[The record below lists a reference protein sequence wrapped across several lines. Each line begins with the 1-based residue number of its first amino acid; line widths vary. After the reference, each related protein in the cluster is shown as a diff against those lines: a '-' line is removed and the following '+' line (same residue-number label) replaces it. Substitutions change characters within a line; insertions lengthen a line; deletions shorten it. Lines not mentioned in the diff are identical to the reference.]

1 MRRITR
7 LPVITALLVA
17 LAGAVLPTPAA
28 VAQRAG
34 GCAAVFPTTT
44 FDTSAPAGP
53 VVVRGAG
60 LTIEMTERFA
70 ADFTEVVGWLEADI
84 HPLEGAEVCVFIDK
98 MDLDAQA
105 LGWYAGLP
113 LRAVA
118 FGEQGVVALS
128 AWQTRYTADA
138 GVVGLI
144 HIALWRASGGSYPQP
159 FGDDVT
165 GWYLGRLAG
174 STEAI
179 HNLYLR
185 QQIGLREPWPPF
197 PWSASTLTDPILWK
211 PEYGYGG
218 AGDFTDFVVGVK
230 GVGYLA
236 APGLEELT
244 ALDEE
249 WRQALFDE
257 SGVPPGG
264 STGWK
269 AGVVVAVVLLGAAV
283 AFAWLGRRS
292 RLRAEEALRQ
302 LAVAPAAPA
311 GADPGAAGLA
321 VRPSVGGRPSRRH
334 PRVGGSGTGAVGRH
348 GDDRDGAPAGGESE
362 PRRDRVA
369 KKAKPGDEI
378 FRHPGFRDDD

>member
-1 MRRITR
+1 MRRVTR
-7 LPVITALLVA
+7 LLVTFAAVVLLA
-17 LAGAVLPTPAA
+17 PAA
-28 VAQRAG
+28 AAQEAG
-34 GCAAVFPTTT
+34 GCAAVFPTST
-44 FDTSAPAGP
+44 FDTTAAAGP

-60 LTIEMTERFA
+60 LTVEMTERFA
-70 ADFTEVVGWLEADI
+70 GDWTQVVEWLEADI
-84 HPLEGAEVCVFIDK
+84 SPLDGAEVCVFSDE

-105 LGWYAGLP
+105 LGWSPGLP

-118 FGEQGVVALS
+118 FGERGVVALS

-159 FGDDVT
+159 LGDDVI
-165 GWYLGRLAG
+165 GWYLGRLSG
-174 STEAI
+174 TTGAI

-185 QQIGLREPWPPF
+185 QQIGLREPWPPV
-197 PWSASTLTDPILWK
+197 PWSDSTLADPILWK

-230 GVGYLA
+230 GSAYLA
-236 APGLEELT
+236 APSLEEL
-244 ALDEE
+244 AGLDQE
-249 WRQALFDE
+249 WRQALFDD
-257 SGVPPGG
+257 SGATPGG
-264 STGWK
+264 SKGWI
-269 AGVVVAVVLLGAAV
+269 AGVIVAVVLLGAAI

-302 LAVAPAAPA
+302 LAVAPAEPT
-311 GADPGAAGLA
+311 GADPAAGGAA
-321 VRPSVGGRPSRRH
+321 VRPSVGGRLSRGH

-348 GDDRDGAPAGGESE
+348 GDDRDGAPAGREGG
-362 PRRDRVA
+362 PRHDRVA